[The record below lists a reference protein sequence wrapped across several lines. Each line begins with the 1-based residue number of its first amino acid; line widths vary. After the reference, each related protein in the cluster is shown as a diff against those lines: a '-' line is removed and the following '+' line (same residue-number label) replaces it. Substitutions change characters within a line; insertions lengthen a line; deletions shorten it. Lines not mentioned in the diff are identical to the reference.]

1 MESNPADQK
10 LDLERVR
17 VAEELKPFEDKLFS
31 ILHDL
36 LQPGP
41 IINAAEAATKIN
53 DLFPSSEDDTE
64 TPVDENDSA
73 KDPDAFLWSLWGL
86 IIQVMRLVPPQHP
99 GQTRMMSFMQSL
111 GKLPSRTLDIW
122 GSDQKL
128 WSDFPILRPC
138 LRDHLEYIGEPDPDG
153 ISEWINQNSFMAR
166 IVGKE
171 LLSWDTLII
180 WMLRDALEDDLPQE
194 QIVRDCYISVVSEWI
209 THAGQTI
216 YRQLSDKELSEQ
228 QKRVT
233 RGGKL
238 YHGKLG
244 VCAERWGFWKQR
256 VGEISKDVSKELQP
270 VALAVAD
277 RMDDIEE
284 LARIEKEMRE

>member
-41 IINAAEAATKIN
+41 IINATEAATKIN

-122 GSDQKL
+122 G
-128 WSDFPILRPC
+128 
-138 LRDHLEYIGEPDPDG
+138 
-153 ISEWINQNSFMAR
+153 
-166 IVGKE
+166 
-171 LLSWDTLII
+171 
-180 WMLRDALEDDLPQE
+180 
-194 QIVRDCYISVVSEWI
+194 VSE
-209 THAGQTI
+209 
-216 YRQLSDKELSEQ
+216 ELFQS
-228 QKRVT
+228 
-233 RGGKL
+233 
-238 YHGKLG
+238 
-244 VCAERWGFWKQR
+244 
-256 VGEISKDVSKELQP
+256 
-270 VALAVAD
+270 
-277 RMDDIEE
+277 
-284 LARIEKEMRE
+284 

>member
-1 MESNPADQK
+1 MESKPADQK

-86 IIQVMRLVPPQHP
+86 IIQVMRLGPPQHP

-122 GSDQKL
+122 G
-128 WSDFPILRPC
+128 
-138 LRDHLEYIGEPDPDG
+138 
-153 ISEWINQNSFMAR
+153 
-166 IVGKE
+166 
-171 LLSWDTLII
+171 
-180 WMLRDALEDDLPQE
+180 
-194 QIVRDCYISVVSEWI
+194 VSE
-209 THAGQTI
+209 
-216 YRQLSDKELSEQ
+216 ELFQS
-228 QKRVT
+228 
-233 RGGKL
+233 
-238 YHGKLG
+238 
-244 VCAERWGFWKQR
+244 
-256 VGEISKDVSKELQP
+256 
-270 VALAVAD
+270 
-277 RMDDIEE
+277 
-284 LARIEKEMRE
+284 